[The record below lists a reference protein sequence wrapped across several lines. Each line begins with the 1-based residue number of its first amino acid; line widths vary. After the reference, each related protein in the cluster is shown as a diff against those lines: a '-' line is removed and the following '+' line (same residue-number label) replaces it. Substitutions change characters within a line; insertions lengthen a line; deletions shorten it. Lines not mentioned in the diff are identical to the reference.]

1 MKKYPKILNAII
13 SLFRYLPK
21 YRADKSVC
29 TVDFSDA
36 DEITVMSYNARCF
49 NFIDAGKTNWYAR
62 APIFL
67 RAIAD
72 VKPDVIG
79 FQEIRS
85 PQERYLNEH
94 LSGYTLLHAYNR
106 DGRRKESM
114 TIAYRTGRFEEK
126 AGGFFWLSDTPEKM
140 SKSWK
145 SGSYRIANYVV
156 LTDNRTNKTFT
167 AIDTHLDNVSEEA
180 RAKGIKVILEQ
191 IEKRGLPRP
200 VLMGDMNDFPQ
211 TPFYKEVEKS
221 GLLDAREAA
230 KSVYD
235 GPGPTWHNFGAPID
249 LDRIDY
255 FFVPPG
261 VDVTEYS
268 VFDKTYD
275 GVYPSDHYP
284 IVIKIKI

>member
-36 DEITVMSYNARCF
+36 DEITVVSYNARCF
-49 NFIDAGKTNWYAR
+49 NFIDTGKTNWYAR

-85 PQERYLNEH
+85 PQERYLNKH

-114 TIAYRTGRFEEK
+114 TIAYRTDRFEEK

-156 LTDNRTNKTFT
+156 LTDNRTNKTFA

-180 RAKGIKVILEQ
+180 RANGIKVILDQ

-235 GPGPTWHNFGAPID
+235 GPGPTWHNFGKPID
-249 LDRIDY
+249 LSRIDY
-255 FFVPPG
+255 FFVSPDIT
-261 VDVTEYS
+261 VSEYA
-268 VFDKTYD
+268 VFDKSYD